1 LRRHLSLQPWL
12 LPRGAAFPTNAE
24 LIETARQ
31 AGTIGDVAECVN
43 SGIYADASSML
54 AAATS
59 VTATPTVRINGE
71 DYRYSTPEA
80 LVAKVREIV
89 G

>member
-1 LRRHLSLQPWL
+1 
-12 LPRGAAFPTNAE
+12 
-24 LIETARQ
+24 
-31 AGTIGDVAECVN
+31 VAECVN
-43 SGIYADASSML
+43 SGKYADASSML
-54 AAATS
+54 AAATN

-71 DYRYSTPEA
+71 DYQYSTPDA